1 VDFKKACK
9 CYVQLS
15 NKLKNPKK
23 VRQLVVESYKLL
35 QWKRSKLSTGKTTF
49 TFKRFYYYDI
59 LVATWF
65 EMEYL
70 TQPNAKEEARKK
82 INSVMTR
89 LDWAWDFKN
98 VFLLVIILLM
108 CFNFIYAELSNFYY
122 NYVDST
128 YTAPFIRVMIDF
140 LFHMVDTKWSG
151 TVAYRDSIE
160 YGIQLAFEVAVFTEL
175 Y

>member
-1 VDFKKACK
+1 MDFKKACK

-98 VFLLVIILLM
+98 VFLLVIVLLM
-108 CFNFIYAELSNFYY
+108 CFNFISAELSNFYY
-122 NYVDST
+122 SYVDST
-128 YTAPFIRVMIDF
+128 YTAPFRRVMIDF
-140 LFHMVDTKWSG
+140 LFHMIDTKWSG
-151 TVAYRDSIE
+151 TVAYQDSIE
-160 YGIQLAFEVAVFTEL
+160 YGIQLAVEVAVFTEL